1 MIIVNKER
9 ATKSQKVKKMIICN
23 RCAKCCDC
31 DCVPY
36 STKCDENFIEK
47 IKEMPRNDGYGNIPT
62 IGDIKGMN
70 DFI

>member
-9 ATKSQKVKKMIICN
+9 ATKSQKVKKMITCN

-31 DCVPY
+31 ECVQC

-47 IKEMPRNDGYGNIPT
+47 IKEMPRDDGYGDIPT
-62 IGDIKGMN
+62 IGDLKGMN

>member
-1 MIIVNKER
+1 MIV
-9 ATKSQKVKKMIICN
+9 CN

-31 DCVPY
+31 ECMQC
-36 STKCDENFIEK
+36 STKCDENSIEK
-47 IKEMPRNDGYGNIPT
+47 IKEMPRDDGYDNIPT

>member
-1 MIIVNKER
+1 
-9 ATKSQKVKKMIICN
+9 MIICN
-23 RCAKCCDC
+23 RCKKYCDC
-31 DCVPY
+31 ECEPY
-36 STKCDENFIEK
+36 STECDENFIEK